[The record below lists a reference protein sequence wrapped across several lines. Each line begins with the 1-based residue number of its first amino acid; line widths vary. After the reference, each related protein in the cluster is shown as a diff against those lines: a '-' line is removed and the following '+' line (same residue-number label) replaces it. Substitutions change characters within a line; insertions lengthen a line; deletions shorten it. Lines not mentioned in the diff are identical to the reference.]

1 MVSCREKKQI
11 LIPER
16 SNEYKIFAVIKKS
29 DKRSIKSYILNNGI
43 MLKLNLKKMLNSIF
57 DQMWHVA

>member
-11 LIPER
+11 LITES

-57 DQMWHVA
+57 DQM